1 MDEIII
7 RRATGKDALIIAQL
21 SRETFCESFS
31 QFNTKSDI
39 DKFLS
44 VQFSIEKLVA
54 QVTQSG
60 NIFLLA
66 YVNDTLAGYVFL
78 KDGSHK
84 ELNTANAIEIAR
96 FYARTAFIGKGI
108 GKALMLAAIALSKE
122 LQKDILW
129 LGTWKYNQRAV
140 RFYASFGFEKFG
152 EQDFI
157 LGDDIQRDWVMKLE
171 LR

>member
-1 MDEIII
+1 M
-7 RRATGKDALIIAQL
+7 IAAL

-44 VQFSIEKLVA
+44 VQFSVEKLIA
-54 QVTQSG
+54 QVTEKG

-66 YVNDTLAGYVFL
+66 YMNDTLAGYVFL
-78 KDGSHK
+78 KEGTHQN
-84 ELNTANAIEIAR
+84 LNSVNAIEISR
-96 FYARTAFIGKGI
+96 FYARTQFIGKGI
-108 GKALMLAAIALSKE
+108 GKALMNAAIVLSKDMGK
-122 LQKDILW
+122 QILW

-152 EQDFI
+152 EQDFL
-157 LGDDIQRDWVMKLE
+157 LGDDIQRDWVMKLD
-171 LR
+171 L